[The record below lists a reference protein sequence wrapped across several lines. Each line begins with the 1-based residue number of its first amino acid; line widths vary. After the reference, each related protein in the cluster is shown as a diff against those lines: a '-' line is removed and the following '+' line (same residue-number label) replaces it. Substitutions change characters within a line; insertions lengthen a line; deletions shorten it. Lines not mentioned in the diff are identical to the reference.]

1 MVKQKNCEVL
11 LVSQVPSILL
21 SWIEKIQTTFENVNV
36 PEIRKCFSDEET
48 NADFRVN
55 IRFTSAESK
64 IKIYKKMNQIKANPI
79 KFIS

>member
-36 PEIRKCFSDEET
+36 PEMRSF
-48 NADFRVN
+48 
-55 IRFTSAESK
+55 
-64 IKIYKKMNQIKANPI
+64 
-79 KFIS
+79 